1 MEGGDVIHIFPC
13 KKIKAIFTLYW
24 ITFCAGA
31 KIIPDSSSLLLTQV
45 HCKKGEFGA
54 ISVVARS
61 CTAPISKLESHI
73 WDK

>member
-13 KKIKAIFTLYW
+13 KKYIHTILDN
-24 ITFCAGA
+24 FCAGA
-31 KIIPDSSSLLLTQV
+31 KIIPDRSSLLLTQV